1 MSSKK
6 NIDRLFQ
13 EKFKDFEATPND
25 VVWERIKASQQ
36 KKKRRV
42 LILPIWYKAA
52 GIAAAIAILFTVL
65 YNWSDNDTKI
75 EIVDTTTNN
84 PEENIPSDNNN
95 TDQNRNVFNE
105 SQNTETLDYVLDQ
118 NDKNEGSHNPSNTSN
133 ALFKTSNP
141 KIQNTTIGN
150 TNTSR
155 IDQNDRNSDSDEQK
169 KSNLTNTAIA
179 DQTPEEIENKGVNL
193 SENRNQTPTNLT
205 SEENTTIANEETT
218 DKANDGK
225 KSIFDVIKES
235 EDIIAE
241 KPKDKDKRW
250 NVSPMIGPVYYDH
263 EGNGSSVDS
272 RFSDNGKIGELNL
285 SYGVQLAYQLSDKL
299 SVRTGLSKVDLSYST
314 KDVGFSPSIAGQN
327 LKNVDYNENSVAIY
341 ISDLNG
347 PTSQPSTLSP
357 DINNEV
363 VAAKQNEGVLSH
375 EFNYLEVPLELKYAL
390 VNKKIGINMI
400 GGISTLFLQGN
411 ELSIESGDFTTK
423 VGRVNN
429 LNEVSFSGNLG
440 LGVDYKLNEQFIL
453 NLEPI
458 FKYQFNAI
466 DDNEGNFRPYYF
478 GVYTGV
484 SFKF

>member
-1 MSSKK
+1 MSNKK

-25 VVWERIKASQQ
+25 AVWERIKTRQQ

-42 LILPIWYKAA
+42 LILPFWYKAA

-75 EIVDTTTNN
+75 EIVDTTRNN

-105 SQNTETLDYVLDQ
+105 SQNTETIDYVLDQ
-118 NDKNEGSHNPSNTSN
+118 NDKNESSHSPANTSN
-133 ALFKTSNP
+133 GYAKTTNP
-141 KIQNTTIGN
+141 KIQNATIGN
-150 TNTSR
+150 TNTSTP
-155 IDQNDRNSDSDEQK
+155 DQNNRNSDSDEQK

-205 SEENTTIANEETT
+205 SEENTTIVNEETT
-218 DKANDGK
+218 DKTNDGK
-225 KSIFDVIKES
+225 KSIFDAIKES
-235 EDIIAE
+235 EDVIAE

-363 VAAKQNEGVLSH
+363 VAAKQNEGVLNH

-390 VNKKIGINMI
+390 INKKIGINMI

-440 LGVDYKLNEQFIL
+440 LGVDYKLNEQFML

-466 DDNEGNFRPYYF
+466 DDNAGNFRPYYF